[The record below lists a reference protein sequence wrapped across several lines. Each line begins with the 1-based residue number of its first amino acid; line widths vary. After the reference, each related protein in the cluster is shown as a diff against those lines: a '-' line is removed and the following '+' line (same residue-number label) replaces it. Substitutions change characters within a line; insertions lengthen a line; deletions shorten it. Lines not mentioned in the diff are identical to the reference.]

1 MGMAAVLSRAACF
14 IGIIFMGYGLRRLG
28 FFKPEDFH
36 VLSKVVLKITLPAA
50 IIVSFAGKEIDPSML
65 VLCLLGLDLHRGRFS
80 YESESA
86 GREEGFRDSESV
98 RI

>member
-36 VLSKVVLKITLPAA
+36 VLSKVVLKITLPA
-50 IIVSFAGKEIDPSML
+50 D
-65 VLCLLGLDLHRGRFS
+65 
-80 YESESA
+80 
-86 GREEGFRDSESV
+86 
-98 RI
+98 